1 MTALTLVSHA
11 LCPVVQRAAT
21 RPGIGQ
27 LRPTSDC
34 DLFHAAARSARR
46 HGSTLARATPILAR
60 PPLTS
65 TAVPNT
71 PHRNRVLRN
80 YLLGIASIVIG
91 AGVTS
96 ATDSLLP
103 IAMGGAVAV
112 MCTYSLVR
120 AICRG
125 EMRAAKRR

>member
-1 MTALTLVSHA
+1 M
-11 LCPVVQRAAT
+11 
-21 RPGIGQ
+21 
-27 LRPTSDC
+27 
-34 DLFHAAARSARR
+34 
-46 HGSTLARATPILAR
+46 PILAR
-60 PPLTS
+60 PPLTL
-65 TAVPNT
+65 TAVPK
-71 PHRNRVLRN
+71 LRHPALQN

-125 EMRAAKRR
+125 ELRATKRPPEA